1 MYKRQQLGLLGLKLE
16 IFKHRVNGYSANPMM
31 FSNLS
36 AKIMMLILLMNLLM
50 IFFNYSMDVHFYG
63 YVMIQAIPSGLN
75 IQMNG
80 M

>member
-1 MYKRQQLGLLGLKLE
+1 MQLGLLGLKLE
-16 IFKHRVNGYSANPMM
+16 IFKHLANGYSVNLMM
-31 FSNLS
+31 FLNLY
-36 AKIMMLILLMNLLM
+36 AKIMILNLVMNLRM
-50 IFFNYSMDVHFYG
+50 IFSNYSMDVHFYG